1 MKRWVSIPL
10 LALALAGA
18 ACGGGAKEDELERLR
33 RENEALRARQQQQT
47 RGPVPVSSVA
57 RHFTG
62 DVGGTTLAGL
72 MPGFDI
78 AMARDKFGAETTT
91 RSWQSEGRT
100 IVQHEWQ
107 LEDGVVLRVNAG
119 ENGRIERVAAVL
131 ANPKGVNIPT
141 LNGLNLGQE
150 TYASLQRRFGPLLTT
165 ELLLWGAQGLY
176 TVAQRMPFGEHRR
189 MEFAFEM
196 PAGMSRAELE
206 RIGDEVQ
213 NRNNASVLEPHLRDA
228 APYMVALEETR

>member
-1 MKRWVSIPL
+1 MKRW
-10 LALALAGA
+10 LAIVAILALAGG
-18 ACGGGAKEDELERLR
+18 ACGRRAQEEELERLR
-33 RENEALRARQQQQT
+33 RENEALRAQQQP
-47 RGPVPVSSVA
+47 RGPVPVSSAA

-72 MPGFDI
+72 MPGLDI
-78 AMARDKFGAETTT
+78 GLARQRFGAETTT
-91 RSWQSEGRT
+91 RSWRSEGRV

-107 LEDGVVLRVNAG
+107 LEDGVVLRVNAA
-119 ENGRIERVAAVL
+119 ESGRIERVAVVL
-131 ANPKGVNIPT
+131 ANPTGVNIPT
-141 LNGLNLGQE
+141 LNGLTLGQE
-150 TYASLQRRFGPLLTT
+150 TYSSLQRRFGPLLTT

-176 TVAQRMPFGEHRR
+176 TVAQRMPYGERRR

-196 PAGMSRAELE
+196 PVGMNRAELD

-213 NRNNASVLEPHLRDA
+213 NRGNAALLEPYLKDA

>member
-1 MKRWVSIPL
+1 MKRWLSLMVVALSL
-10 LALALAGA
+10 L
-18 ACGGGAKEDELERLR
+18 GGGCGRSAQEEELERLR
-33 RENEALRARQQQQT
+33 RENEALRAQQQVP
-47 RGPVPVSSVA
+47 RGPVPISSAA
-57 RHFTG
+57 RHFSG
-62 DVGGTTLAGL
+62 DINGTTLAGL

-78 AMARDKFGAETTT
+78 ASARQRFGPEATS
-91 RSWQSEGRT
+91 RSWRSEGRMIT
-100 IVQHEWQ
+100 QYEWQ

-119 ENGRIERVAAVL
+119 ENGRIERVAVVL

-141 LNGLNLGQE
+141 LNGLTLGQE
-150 TYASLQRRFGPLLTT
+150 TYSSLQRRFGPLLTT

-189 MEFAFEM
+189 LEFAFEM
-196 PAGMSRAELE
+196 PAGLSRAELE

-228 APYMVALEETR
+228 APYMVALEETK

>member
-1 MKRWVSIPL
+1 MKRWLSITAV
-10 LALALAGA
+10 ALALVGSS
-18 ACGGGAKEDELERLR
+18 CGRSAKEEELERLR
-33 RENEALRARQQQQT
+33 RENSALRAQTQQP
-47 RGPVPVSSVA
+47 RGPAPVSNAA
-57 RHFTG
+57 RHFSG
-62 DVGGTTLAGL
+62 DVNGTTLAGL
-72 MPGFDI
+72 LPGFDI
-78 AMARDKFGAETTT
+78 ELARQRFGTEATT
-91 RSWQSEGRT
+91 RSWRSEGRA

-107 LEDGVVLRVNAG
+107 LEDGVVVRVNAT
-119 ENGRIERVAAVL
+119 ENGRIERVAVVL

-141 LNGLNLGQE
+141 LNGLTLGQE
-150 TYASLQRRFGPLLTT
+150 TYSSLQRRFGPLLTT

-196 PAGMSRAELE
+196 PAGLSRAELE

-213 NRNNASVLEPHLRDA
+213 NRGNAALLEPHLRDA

>member
-1 MKRWVSIPL
+1 MRRLVLIVAIAMICAS
-10 LALALAGA
+10 
-18 ACGGGAKEDELERLR
+18 CGRSAKEEELERLR
-33 RENEALRARQQQQT
+33 RENSALRAQTQQP
-47 RGPVPVSSVA
+47 RGPAPVSNAA
-57 RHFTG
+57 RHFSG
-62 DVGGTTLAGL
+62 DVNGTTLAGL
-72 MPGFDI
+72 LPGFDI
-78 AMARDKFGAETTT
+78 ELARQRFGTEATT
-91 RSWQSEGRT
+91 RSWRSEGRA

-107 LEDGVVLRVNAG
+107 LEDGVVLRVNAA
-119 ENGRIERVAAVL
+119 ENGRIERVAVVL

-141 LNGLNLGQE
+141 LNGLTLGLE
-150 TYASLQRRFGPLLTT
+150 TYSSLQRRFGPLLST

-196 PAGMSRAELE
+196 PAGLSRAELE

-213 NRNNASVLEPHLRDA
+213 NRNNASVLEPTLRDA

>member
-10 LALALAGA
+10 VMLAVAGA
-18 ACGGGAKEDELERLR
+18 ACGRGAKEDELERLR
-33 RENEALRARQQQQT
+33 RENEALRARAQQQA

-57 RHFTG
+57 RHFAG
-62 DVGGTTLAGL
+62 DVNGTTLAGL

-78 AMARDKFGAETTT
+78 ATARGKFGAEATT
-91 RSWQSEGRT
+91 RSWRSEGRE

-107 LEDGVVLRVNAG
+107 LEDGVVMRVNAG
-119 ENGRIERVAAVL
+119 ENGRIERVAVVL
-131 ANPKGVNIPT
+131 TNPKGINIPT
-141 LNGLNLGQE
+141 LNGLVLGQE
-150 TYASLQRRFGPLLTT
+150 TYSSLQKRFGPLLTT

-176 TVAQRMPFGEHRR
+176 TVAQRMPFGERR
-189 MEFAFEM
+189 RLEFAFEM

-213 NRNNASVLEPHLRDA
+213 NRNNAGVLEPHLGDA

>member
-18 ACGGGAKEDELERLR
+18 ACGGGAKEEELERLR
-33 RENEALRARQQQQT
+33 RENEALRAQQQQP
-47 RGPVPVSSVA
+47 RGPVPVSSAA

-78 AMARDKFGAETTT
+78 ELARQRYGAEATT
-91 RSWQSEGRT
+91 RSWRSEGRT

-119 ENGRIERVAAVL
+119 ETGRIERVAVVL

-141 LNGLNLGQE
+141 LNGLALGQE
-150 TYASLQRRFGPLLTT
+150 TYSSVQRRFGPLLTT

-196 PAGMSRAELE
+196 PGGMSRAELE

-213 NRNNASVLEPHLRDA
+213 NRGNAAVLEPHLRDA